1 VNSENIGP
9 EQTTVAFIGLGIMG
23 LPMARNLLGAGY
35 SLRVYNRSR
44 GSVDTLSGEG
54 AVATG
59 SPAEAADGAD
69 VIILMLPNSPDVDVV
84 VRGNQGVMEAAGRGS
99 ILIDMSTISP
109 VVTRELSVELAERG
123 VRMLDAPVSGG
134 EKGAVAGELT
144 IMVGGEQEVFD
155 RCVPLL
161 EVMGGSVTLI
171 GESGAGQVA
180 KACNQ
185 IIVAGNIQAASEALT
200 LARNSGVDPARV
212 REALLGGFA
221 GSKILEVHGQR
232 IIDRTFEPG
241 FKSVLHRK
249 DLDIALEAGA
259 AAGTSLQTT
268 ALIRELFGAL
278 IAHGDGALDHS
289 ALVKVTELLSA
300 PPQ

>member
-1 VNSENIGP
+1 MSSDIDP
-9 EQTTVAFIGLGIMG
+9 DQTTVAFIGLGIMG

-35 SLRVYNRSR
+35 SIRVHNRSR
-44 GSVDTLSGEG
+44 ASVDTLAAEG

-59 SPAEAADGAD
+59 SPAEAVDGAD
-69 VIILMLPNSPDVDVV
+69 VVILMLSNSPAVEAVI
-84 VRGNQGVMEAAGRGS
+84 RGEEGILERAASGT

-109 VVTRELSVELAERG
+109 VVTRELSTVLADRG
-123 VRMLDAPVSGG
+123 VQMLDAPVSGG
-134 EKGAVAGELT
+134 EKGAVTGELT
-144 IMVGGEQEVFD
+144 IMVGGDQEVFD

-161 EVMGGSVTLI
+161 TVMGGSVNLI
-171 GESGAGQVA
+171 GASGAGQIA

-185 IIVAGNIQAASEALT
+185 IIVAGNIQAVSEALT

-241 FKSVLHRK
+241 AKSVLHRK
-249 DLDIALEAGA
+249 DLDIALETGA
-259 AAGTSLQTT
+259 AAGTALQTT

-278 IAHGDGALDHS
+278 IAQGDGELDHS

-300 PPQ
+300 QTE

>member
-1 VNSENIGP
+1 
-9 EQTTVAFIGLGIMG
+9 
-23 LPMARNLLGAGY
+23 
-35 SLRVYNRSR
+35 
-44 GSVDTLSGEG
+44 
-54 AVATG
+54 
-59 SPAEAADGAD
+59 
-69 VIILMLPNSPDVDVV
+69 VDVV